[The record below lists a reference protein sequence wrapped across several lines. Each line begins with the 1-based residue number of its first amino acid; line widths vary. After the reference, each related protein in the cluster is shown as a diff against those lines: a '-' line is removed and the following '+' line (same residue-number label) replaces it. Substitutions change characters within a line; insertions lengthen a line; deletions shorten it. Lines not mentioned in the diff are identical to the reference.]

1 MNLNFSFSDT
11 LIYTTLLLYFLFD
24 LILDDQNILL
34 RGFPVLDL
42 PRRSLLLLQ
51 IKVISYH
58 IIMISSFVLYLLS
71 ILSLKTTFA
80 FLISISY
87 ASLGLLDHENIF
99 EIISMDHIWN
109 EQYSWLWLDFLVSL
123 LIRNWEKNV
132 SFLIIYYQTQHTSL
146 LQPLRKNGISCW
158 SMAWLLVKGKYHLKS
173 YMLSLENGWNELWF
187 EQ

>member
-99 EIISMDHIWN
+99 ESSLWIIFEMSNIPGCD
-109 EQYSWLWLDFLVSL
+109 LTFLYLRSFVIGKKMFPFL
-123 LIRNWEKNV
+123 LYITKHNILHYC
-132 SFLIIYYQTQHTSL
+132 S
-146 LQPLRKNGISCW
+146 P
-158 SMAWLLVKGKYHLKS
+158 
-173 YMLSLENGWNELWF
+173 
-187 EQ
+187 